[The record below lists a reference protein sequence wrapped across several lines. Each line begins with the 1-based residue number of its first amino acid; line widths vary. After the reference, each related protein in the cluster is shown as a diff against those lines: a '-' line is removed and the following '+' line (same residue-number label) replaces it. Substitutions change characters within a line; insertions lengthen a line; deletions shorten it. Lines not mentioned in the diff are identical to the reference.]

1 MVITPSSV
9 DRGACIELF
18 SQYPSEKEFLYVPMS
33 FLQPVGGPNDAYLV
47 QSSQG
52 FVCAYPVRINSNLK
66 SETVEQL
73 VSKKKDSHIASFS
86 AAIDDIRHDI
96 QAEATARNAAARL
109 LRDRTR
115 HQKDTGLGGVEG
127 QGDWSVADVLG
138 CIMKQCYA
146 ALERHRALPPAE
158 FVDEGMFRLL
168 VTDLL
173 NTKQFAK
180 EKLRLWL
187 QDENQLV
194 VFWCSYTLRDAHRL
208 WLGLVR
214 GRMQAAQSCRLG
226 DAASAALLLLQ
237 VKGRVRSC
245 VADCNLDGEPL
256 FVEAG
261 GDGWDEEDV
270 ILFAS
275 FILYWSANPPPQVLA
290 LAQAGCD
297 LRAVNCMGHS
307 GLSQAAAYGN
317 TATLS
322 AMLEVGADVAQYSP
336 GKGMGALFRASYNG
350 HVACVRALIHHKAD
364 MNAALA
370 DGTTCCYVAAE
381 KGHTELLRFLI
392 QSGVAVDKPDN
403 NSVTPLWRA
412 AERGVTEC
420 VEILINARADA
431 EALDKDAKSALRA
444 AACNGHHRIVELLQ
458 AAGANTGLGTEGGR
472 SV

>member
-1 MVITPSSV
+1 
-9 DRGACIELF
+9 
-18 SQYPSEKEFLYVPMS
+18 
-33 FLQPVGGPNDAYLV
+33 
-47 QSSQG
+47 
-52 FVCAYPVRINSNLK
+52 
-66 SETVEQL
+66 
-73 VSKKKDSHIASFS
+73 
-86 AAIDDIRHDI
+86 
-96 QAEATARNAAARL
+96 
-109 LRDRTR
+109 
-115 HQKDTGLGGVEG
+115 
-127 QGDWSVADVLG
+127 
-138 CIMKQCYA
+138 MKQCYA
-146 ALERHRALPPAE
+146 ALERHKTLPPAE

-187 QDENQLV
+187 HDDNQLV
-194 VFWCSYTLRDAHRL
+194 VFWSSYTLRDAHRL

-214 GRMQAAQSCRLG
+214 RRIKAAQSSRLD

-245 VADCNLDGEPL
+245 VTDCNLDGEPL

-270 ILFAS
+270 TLFSSSILHLRAD
-275 FILYWSANPPPQVLA
+275 LPPQVLA

-317 TATLS
+317 TATLC
-322 AMLEVGADVAQYSP
+322 AMLQVGADVAQYSP

-350 HVACVRALIHHKAD
+350 HVACVRALVQHKAD
-364 MNAALA
+364 MDAALA

-381 KGHTELLRFLI
+381 KGHSELLRFLI
-392 QSGVAVDKPDN
+392 QSGAAVDKPDN

-412 AERGVTEC
+412 AERGVAEC
-420 VEILINARADA
+420 VEILINARANA

-444 AACNGHHRIVELLQ
+444 AACNGHDRIVDLLQ
-458 AAGANTGLGTEGGR
+458 AAGAIIGLDDEVGH
-472 SV
+472 SA